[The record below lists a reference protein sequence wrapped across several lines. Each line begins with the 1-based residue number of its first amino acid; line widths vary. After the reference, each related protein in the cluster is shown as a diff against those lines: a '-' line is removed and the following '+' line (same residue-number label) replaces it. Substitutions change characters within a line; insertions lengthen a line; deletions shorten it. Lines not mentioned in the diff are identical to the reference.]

1 MDEINHRDTLTIIA
15 NGQPRTAKVGSTVA
29 DLLHDLNITPMY
41 VVVQLDGEIVPRTA
55 FDQAALREGSKV
67 EIITLAGGG
76 GPRPTDAL
84 MMFDKLRRR

>member
-1 MDEINHRDTLTIIA
+1 MEEINYEDIITILA
-15 NGQPRTAKVGSTVA
+15 NGQLRTSKVGSTVA
-29 DLLHDLNITPMY
+29 DLLQELNITPTY

-76 GPRPTDAL
+76 
-84 MMFDKLRRR
+84 